1 MAWHCLKR
9 QENAR
14 LALLQQRSAGISSS
28 WLLSRFSKTA
38 RQSFV
43 LQRGQGCSTGQQ
55 TALARLTHADSC
67 SCRCTGWTIFF
78 AALHPIKDS
87 GFWALSADP
96 SLSAHICNR
105 LSRIVRMAHDA
116 AEPCT
121 MARTQCH
128 KCLRHPGGCLTL
140 RVWLARL
147 SSDGGEAKC
156 FSACAARYAR
166 PRAPFAIDLSTTVA
180 VVPNRALRVFL
191 IKVVAVF
198 TSSSS
203 LSTPSRPLPLST
215 PLIPSIVV
223 LSSCIITRHALNPG
237 QSHYHHHSN
246 HLTSHPP

>member
-1 MAWHCLKR
+1 MVRCVLNERVYIYLVSIRHASKTSRLHDTAWHCLKQ
-9 QENAR
+9 QEDAR

-67 SCRCTGWTIFF
+67 SCRCTGWTIFS
-78 AALHPIKDS
+78 AALHPIEDS

-96 SLSAHICNR
+96 SLSVHICNR

-121 MARTQCH
+121 MAHTH
-128 KCLRHPGGCLTL
+128 ATGSASDTPAACLTL

-147 SSDGGEAKC
+147 YEL
-156 FSACAARYAR
+156 CAASCCSEAR
-166 PRAPFAIDLSTTVA
+166 GLC
-180 VVPNRALRVFL
+180 
-191 IKVVAVF
+191 
-198 TSSSS
+198 SSSM
-203 LSTPSRPLPLST
+203 RD
-215 PLIPSIVV
+215 V
-223 LSSCIITRHALNPG
+223 LAFSCFPRKARGYFLRFCPFKSVSHTR
-237 QSHYHHHSN
+237 
-246 HLTSHPP
+246 